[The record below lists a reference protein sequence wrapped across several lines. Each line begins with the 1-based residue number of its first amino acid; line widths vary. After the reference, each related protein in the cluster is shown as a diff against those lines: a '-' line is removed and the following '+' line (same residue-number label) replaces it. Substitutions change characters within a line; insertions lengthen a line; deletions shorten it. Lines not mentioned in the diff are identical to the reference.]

1 MSPLHELQRDFMA
14 SIFNRDND
22 AALAHIAPSEL
33 SKARRLA
40 IYRNNVYVG
49 LTQTLQ
55 GIYPVIQRLVG
66 EGFFKYAATN
76 YIDHH
81 PSTSGDLNRYGEQ
94 FAEFLSRFPSAA
106 ELEYLPD
113 VARLEWA
120 YHRVYSAADHPPLN
134 LDHLSLVVPD
144 DYGKLKLMLHP
155 AACLMHSDYP
165 ISKIWHVNQPGHE
178 GDHAVDLSLGGEKLL
193 VQRQDGTLAIEV
205 LTEIE
210 WALLFNVDCGACLE
224 AVVEQV
230 LSIDPLVD
238 FSALLQR
245 YISQSLL
252 VDISL

>member
-14 SIFNRDND
+14 GIFNRDND

-49 LTQTLQ
+49 LTHTLQ

-66 EGFFKYAATN
+66 EGFFTYAATN

-81 PSTSGDLNRYGEQ
+81 PSTCGDLNHYGEQ
-94 FAEFLSRFPSAA
+94 FAEFLSGFPPAV
-106 ELEYLPD
+106 ELNYLPD

-134 LDHLSLVVPD
+134 LARLSQVAPD
-144 DYGKLKLMLHP
+144 DYGKLTFMLHP
-155 AACLMHSDYP
+155 AACLIRSDYP
-165 ISKIWHVNQPGHE
+165 ISRIWHVNQPGHE
-178 GDHAVDLSLGGEKLL
+178 GDHAVDLSSGGEKLL
-193 VQRQDGTLAIEV
+193 VQRQDNTIAIEV

-210 WALLFNVDCGACLE
+210 WALLFNIDRRAPLE
-224 AVVEQV
+224 AVVDQV
-230 LSIDPLVD
+230 LSIDPTTD
-238 FSALLQR
+238 FSPLLQR
-245 YISQSLL
+245 YIRQSLL